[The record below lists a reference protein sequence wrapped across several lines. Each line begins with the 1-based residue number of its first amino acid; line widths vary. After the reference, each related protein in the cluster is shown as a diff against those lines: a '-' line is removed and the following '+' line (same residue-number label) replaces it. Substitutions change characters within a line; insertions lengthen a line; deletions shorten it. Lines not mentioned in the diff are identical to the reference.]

1 MTGLPLDTASGVRLD
16 LDDPRPDDITLS
28 DVAAALSKTCRFG
41 AQARSFYSVA
51 QHAVLVADLVED
63 AGHPEL
69 ALAALHHDSHEAY
82 ACDLPTPLKRRIDAA
97 SGGYCSR
104 LCDALDAA
112 IHEAF
117 GISGFRDDPLA
128 AEVIKAADEQALLI
142 ESQDLLHDGG
152 RGLRADRDIPESLVD
167 SLPAMRGL
175 LDPSQAEQQF
185 VSAHERLVGLHAAA
199 D

>member
-1 MTGLPLDTASGVRLD
+1 MQQPHARLSSASRICGRRFGRLEGRKASWAFSGYGRAVTGLPLDTASGVRLD

-82 ACDLPTPLKRRIDAA
+82 ACDLATPLKHRIDAA
-97 SGGYCSR
+97 SGGY
-104 LCDALDAA
+104 
-112 IHEAF
+112 
-117 GISGFRDDPLA
+117 
-128 AEVIKAADEQALLI
+128 
-142 ESQDLLHDGG
+142 
-152 RGLRADRDIPESLVD
+152 
-167 SLPAMRGL
+167 
-175 LDPSQAEQQF
+175 
-185 VSAHERLVGLHAAA
+185 
-199 D
+199 